1 MYLILLL
8 TTRGP
13 AHTKSCTA
21 GVPKPRLASIHGP
34 AALRCRLKL
43 PPRTFHQQHDCS
55 SRPLPAPQPP
65 VKLALDAPRTLHPA
79 TASWNPLPL
88 GWLLYQ
94 LTATPQNSKAARTT
108 APAPGRPTPAPS
120 REHSGPVGG
129 GRGVLHALHG
139 DCRPLGQPSSLH
151 ILRLSFSPTRIW
163 TLRTRN
169 NILWKLI
176 KHS

>member
-21 GVPKPRLASIHGP
+21 GVPKPRLASTAWPRCP
-34 AALRCRLKL
+34 AVLPEAPAQDIPPTARLLLEAPSPPLSRHEPLTPPLLPETRCRSD
-43 PPRTFHQQHDCS
+43 DCSTS
-55 SRPLPAPQPP
+55 SRPC
-65 VKLALDAPRTLHPA
+65 
-79 TASWNPLPL
+79 AS
-88 GWLLYQ
+88 
-94 LTATPQNSKAARTT
+94 R
-108 APAPGRPTPAPS
+108 
-120 REHSGPVGG
+120 
-129 GRGVLHALHG
+129 

-151 ILRLSFSPTRIW
+151 ILRLSFSPARIW